1 MASRA
6 PRAGQNWIFDSLL
19 KLTDNEDVLHP
30 GIMGVRLERGFKFA
44 DMHRIFEKVSG
55 RRSFPREWS
64 RAAAKQEKL
73 ALDAVA
79 SGHNVT
85 ASQHFHRAALYYG
98 RAQHLIPVHGNS
110 KKIEAH
116 AGVIRNYDRLI
127 ELMEGTI
134 SRHIIEFEDGQ
145 NVYCL
150 FHHAPGP
157 GPKPTVLYLPGMDA
171 IKEDSPN
178 PFNNDYTRRGMNI
191 CVMDGPGQG
200 ECNINAVWQT
210 VGNYSKAGKAVIDF
224 LSAHEAV
231 DENKIAVF
239 GTSMGSRYSV
249 EISAHDERVRAVVG
263 QMANVCPTEIIFNQA
278 QPNFKRIYMYMT
290 NISDEQAFDQYAAEM
305 DEFFFAAGDKLK
317 APYLLVAGDM
327 DELCPPEDVHAWM
340 DRLNCPKELW
350 MYEDVFHPMGEVAAE
365 IYPAIADW
373 ILDVLNNGLPD
384 GHDKREERVP

>member
-1 MASRA
+1 MS
-6 PRAGQNWIFDSLL
+6 W
-19 KLTDNEDVLHP
+19 
-30 GIMGVRLERGFKFA
+30 M
-44 DMHRIFEKVSG
+44 
-55 RRSFPREWS
+55 
-64 RAAAKQEKL
+64 
-73 ALDAVA
+73 
-79 SGHNVT
+79 
-85 ASQHFHRAALYYG
+85 
-98 RAQHLIPVHGNS
+98 
-110 KKIEAH
+110 
-116 AGVIRNYDRLI
+116 
-127 ELMEGTI
+127 
-134 SRHIIEFEDGQ
+134 
-145 NVYCL
+145 
-150 FHHAPGP
+150 
-157 GPKPTVLYLPGMDA
+157 
-171 IKEDSPN
+171 
-178 PFNNDYTRRGMNI
+178 
-191 CVMDGPGQG
+191 
-200 ECNINAVWQT
+200 

-224 LSAHEAV
+224 LCAHEAV

-384 GHDKREERVP
+384 GHDRREERVP